1 MVSSNETLKL
11 QEMST
16 SSKFAVW
23 EISGEL
29 VDKDSVAVVWQF
41 CVSGNTSKHKLDG
54 IKQMSQLLERGQQLI
69 LTVF

>member
-1 MVSSNETLKL
+1 MASSTETLEL

-23 EISGEL
+23 ETSGEQ
-29 VDKDSVAVVWQF
+29 VDEDSVAVVWQF
-41 CVSGNTSKHKLDG
+41 CASGNTSQHKLDS

-69 LTVF
+69 LTLF

>member
-23 EISGEL
+23 DSGEL